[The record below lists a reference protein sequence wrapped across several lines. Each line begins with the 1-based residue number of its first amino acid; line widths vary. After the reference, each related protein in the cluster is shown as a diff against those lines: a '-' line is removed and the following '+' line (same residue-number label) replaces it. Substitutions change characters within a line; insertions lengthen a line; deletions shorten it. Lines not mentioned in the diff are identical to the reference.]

1 MSRTVAPLRGLTLK
15 QLSSELGVDRHELR
29 WLTRRGAHLYDE
41 RRLSKKGNGSRRLLV
56 PTPRLKLFQRA
67 FYKKYLRDHAYH
79 PAAYCVRGRGI
90 LDAVRQHRSRTHL
103 LHLDITDFFP
113 SVDCGDVRDCLR
125 REGVSKDAVP
135 TIARLF
141 TCENQL
147 PQGAPTSVAIGNLV
161 LHPLDV
167 RLTGYCRKPG
177 AGLTYTRYVDDITI
191 SGGSRLAKF
200 QGGIR
205 KIVKD
210 CGWVLNQRSRLLGP
224 DEEHLILG
232 ILAGRTL
239 ALDEDYVSDVE
250 AALNTL
256 REARCQLAPETA
268 RSLRGKI
275 AWIRAVEPDRG
286 RRLDAAFQQLLGG
299 EPREPLT
306 QIAC

>member
-1 MSRTVAPLRGLTLK
+1 MSSTDRSSANCSTCLNSGSSPPRMSRTVAPLRGLTLK

-177 AGLTYTRYVDDITI
+177 GRPHVYPLRRRHHDIRWIETREVPRRNQEDRQGLQV
-191 SGGSRLAKF
+191 GS
-200 QGGIR
+200 
-205 KIVKD
+205 
-210 CGWVLNQRSRLLGP
+210 
-224 DEEHLILG
+224 
-232 ILAGRTL
+232 
-239 ALDEDYVSDVE
+239 
-250 AALNTL
+250 
-256 REARCQLAPETA
+256 
-268 RSLRGKI
+268 
-275 AWIRAVEPDRG
+275 
-286 RRLDAAFQQLLGG
+286 
-299 EPREPLT
+299 
-306 QIAC
+306 